1 MIKKH
6 PDCTLIFT
14 SNDEYEGCSNLNQSV
29 LDRMSLVYRIENP
42 SSEVMKQRIMERLK
56 FPDTTMLDR
65 MIEVI
70 ANISKASREKG
81 IEDGVCG
88 YRALENWAMAAMI
101 RSSDSGYISDDI
113 AFQTAIQTVMNK
125 ASQKKEYVEEL
136 MSCLTYQFA
145 APNKI

>member
-1 MIKKH
+1 
-6 PDCTLIFT
+6 
-14 SNDEYEGCSNLNQSV
+14 
-29 LDRMSLVYRIENP
+29 
-42 SSEVMKQRIMERLK
+42 
-56 FPDTTMLDR
+56 
-65 MIEVI
+65 
-70 ANISKASREKG
+70 
-81 IEDGVCG
+81 
-88 YRALENWAMAAMI
+88 MAAMI

>member
-1 MIKKH
+1 
-6 PDCTLIFT
+6 
-14 SNDEYEGCSNLNQSV
+14 
-29 LDRMSLVYRIENP
+29 
-42 SSEVMKQRIMERLK
+42 
-56 FPDTTMLDR
+56 

-101 RSSDSGYISDDI
+101 RSSDSGYISDDS